1 MPSARRAPT
10 RAAGAPPLRAPEGPT
25 SGSAVPGGGPAREG
39 DPLDTPLRYLR
50 GVGPDRAKR
59 LEDRLGLRTVADLLY
74 RPPRRVEDRRTLHQ
88 IYDLTHGTVDTVE
101 GVVGR
106 IRAFRARRRRNFVI
120 VKAAI
125 TDGSGVLHAVWYN
138 QGYIARQLPAG
149 ARVILH
155 GRVQRQA
162 GEIQMIAPEFEV
174 LDPGEDTLHA
184 GRIVPVYAATEG
196 LSQRVLRATVM
207 RALDEYV
214 PSVREWLPEALLRR
228 YEFPSLPRAL
238 RDLHF
243 PDTLDDQERARRRLV
258 YDELLLFQTLLLQHK
273 QAREREPKGIRYGD
287 AAPLV
292 DRFAARLPYRLT
304 RAQRRVLDEIGG
316 DMRAP
321 HPMNRLLQGDVGS
334 GKTVVAAEALLR
346 CIGGGAQGALMA
358 PTEILA
364 GQHYLTLRTL
374 LEPIGVTPVLL
385 IGGLSRAARRE
396 ALDLI
401 REGGADLVIGTHA
414 LIEEDVTFARLGLIV
429 VDEQHRFGVAQRA
442 ALRGKGER
450 PDVLVMTATPI
461 PRTLALSLY
470 GDLDV
475 SVIDELPPGRTPIRT
490 YVRPGASRPQI
501 YAWIAEQVREG
512 RQAYVVCPLI
522 EGSDALQAE
531 AATDLAARLAAGP
544 LAGLRVEVLHGRMRV
559 DDRDRIMRSLRAGG
573 IDVLVAT
580 TVIEVGIDVPN
591 ATVMVIEDADR
602 FGLSQLHQLRGRVG
616 RGPHPSHCVLV
627 ADPKTE
633 DGSVRLDAM
642 RDTADGFV
650 IAQRDLELR
659 GVGELLGEAGREA
672 LRQHGLGDLRI
683 ADLVRDRDWL
693 ERARADAAA
702 MLAADPALRQ
712 PAHRPVARALHARF
726 GAAPVDNVRVG

>member
-1 MPSARRAPT
+1 MPA
-10 RAAGAPPLRAPEGPT
+10 
-25 SGSAVPGGGPAREG
+25 
-39 DPLDTPLRYLR
+39 DPLDTSLRYLP
-50 GVGPDRAKR
+50 GVGPKRAER
-59 LEDRLGLRTVADLLY
+59 LEEGLGLRNVGDLLY

-88 IYDLTHGTVDTVE
+88 IYDLTHGAVESVE
-101 GVVGR
+101 GTVGR
-106 IRAFRARRRRNFVI
+106 VHAFRVRRRRNFVI

-138 QGYIARQLPAG
+138 QGYIVKQLPAG

-174 LDPGEDTLHA
+174 LEPGEDTLHA
-184 GRIVPVYAATEG
+184 GRIVPVYGATEG
-196 LSQRVLRATVM
+196 VTQRVLRAMVM
-207 RALDEYV
+207 HALDEYAAAA
-214 PSVREWLPEALLRR
+214 PEWLPDQLRDR
-228 YEFPSLPRAL
+228 YAFPPLAAAL
-238 RDLHF
+238 RSLHF
-243 PDTLDDQERARRRLV
+243 PETEDEQRSAHQRLA
-258 YDELLLFQTLLLQHK
+258 YEELLLFQTLLLQHK
-273 QAREREPKGIRYGD
+273 RARQREPKGIRFGD
-287 AAPLV
+287 AADLLE
-292 DRFAARLPYRLT
+292 RFEARLPYRLT
-304 RAQRRVLDEIGG
+304 RAQRRVVNEITH
-316 DMRAP
+316 DMGAP

-364 GQHYLTLRTL
+364 GQHYLTLRAL
-374 LEPIGVTPVLL
+374 LDPIGVTVVLL
-385 IGGLSRAARRE
+385 IGGLSRAARGE

-401 REGGADLVIGTHA
+401 RSGGADLVVGTHA
-414 LIEEDVTFARLGLIV
+414 LIEEDVAFARLGLVV

-442 ALRGKGER
+442 ALRAKGAR

-475 SVIDELPPGRTPIRT
+475 SVIDELPPGRSPIRT
-490 YVRPGASRPQI
+490 YVRAGGSRPQI
-501 YAWIAEQVREG
+501 YPWVAEQVREG

-522 EGSDALQAE
+522 EESDKLQAE
-531 AATDLAARLAAGP
+531 AATGLAARLSGGP
-544 LAGLRVEVLHGRMRV
+544 LAGLRVEVLHGRMKV
-559 DDRDRIMRSLRAGG
+559 DDRDRIMRDLRAGT

-591 ATVMVIEDADR
+591 ATIMVIEDADR

-616 RGPHPSHCVLV
+616 RGPHPSYCVLV

-633 DGSVRLDAM
+633 DGGARLEAM
-642 RDTADGFV
+642 RETTDGFQ

-659 GVGELLGEAGREA
+659 GIGELLGETGKEA
-672 LRQHGLGDLRI
+672 LRQHGLRGDLRI
-683 ADLVRDRDWL
+683 ANLVRDREWL
-693 ERARADAAA
+693 ERARVDAAA
-702 MLAADPALRQ
+702 MLVKDPALRQ
-712 PAHRPVARALHARF
+712 PHHRAVAEALRERF